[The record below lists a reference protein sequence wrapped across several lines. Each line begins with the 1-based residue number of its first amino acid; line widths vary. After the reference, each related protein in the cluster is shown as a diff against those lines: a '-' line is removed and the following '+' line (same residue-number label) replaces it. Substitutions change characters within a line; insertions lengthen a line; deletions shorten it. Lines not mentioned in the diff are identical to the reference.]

1 MSPIVIGTAFSVV
14 ALIAA
19 AAIVFWP
26 RKKPV
31 EQLQPWQAPQP
42 DPFDIERKALRDAVP
57 RIARDESVPEHAVTQ
72 LEAKADRLAVL
83 IAAGTTTRANAIHR
97 LTAAARKHGRPNAAV
112 KEFIARIQ
120 TPNQPAEPN

>member
-1 MSPIVIGTAFSVV
+1 MSPIVIGATFSVV
-14 ALIAA
+14 VLIAS

-26 RKKPV
+26 RKKSA
-31 EQLQPWQAPQP
+31 EQPQPWQAPQP
-42 DPFDIERKALRDAVP
+42 DPFDIERKALREAVE
-57 RIARDESVPEHAVTQ
+57 RIAYAEGVPQHAVTL
-72 LEAKADRLAVL
+72 LEAKSDRLAVL

-120 TPNQPAEPN
+120 TPTNAEPN

>member
-1 MSPIVIGTAFSVV
+1 MSSTLVGAAFSVV
-14 ALIAA
+14 VLIAA

-26 RKKPV
+26 RKDRQPDP
-31 EQLQPWQAPQP
+31 QPWKAPQP
-42 DPFDIERKALRDAVP
+42 DPFELERKALRDAVP
-57 RIARDESVPEHAVTQ
+57 RIARDESVPEHAATL

-120 TPNQPAEPN
+120 TPTNAEPN